1 MSRKIRIGN
10 DIDIKWSLIDQ
21 SGAPYIVE
29 GRDVSIELEVMSSKR
44 TVKIKDIETS
54 SNMVHFIFYGKDQK
68 YTGHYHVKFIEN
80 NKEIEMVT
88 FDVEDV
94 FQLVEHSWLAA
105 DEGQEPDR
113 IEIESIEISSQIN
126 SSVGPAG
133 PQGPAGAAAGFG
145 SVSAEI
151 EENGGDP
158 SVDVTSSGPDTA
170 KNFHFK
176 FNNIEGPEG
185 PRGATGGV
193 YWPEIYVDS
202 DMHLHIVEPT
212 ESLGTRLYIQD
223 GWLYAIN

>member
-54 SNMVHFIFYGKDQK
+54 GNMVHFIFYGKDQK

-80 NKEIEMVT
+80 NKEVEMVT

-113 IEIESIEISSQIN
+113 IEIESITIESQIN
-126 SSVGPAG
+126 SSVGPVG
-133 PQGPAGAAAGFG
+133 PAAGFG
-145 SVSAEI
+145 EVTAEI
-151 EENGGDP
+151 NNSEEGEP
-158 SVDVTSSGPDTA
+158 SVVVTTSGQNTA

-176 FNNIEGPEG
+176 FDNIQGPEGPEG
-185 PRGATGGV
+185 PRGLTGAV
-193 YWPEIYVDS
+193 LWPEIYVDS
-202 DMHLHIVEPT
+202 DLHLHIVEPYPALS
-212 ESLGTRLYIQD
+212 ERLYIQN
-223 GWLYAIN
+223 GKLYLRN